1 MKNISLNFPASICV
15 AICCCLASVV
25 LTSCRKG
32 GGSDDPVLEPK
43 FSVIQKKIFNES
55 CDASS
60 CHGSGMKG
68 GLGLMPGQS
77 YAQLISIPGTADK
90 HNTPSF
96 PRVKPGSPDSSFLLI
111 KLVAPD
117 SDQGE
122 IMPKGN
128 DRLSPHQI
136 DAIRQW
142 ILAGAP
148 EN

>member
-1 MKNISLNFPASICV
+1 MKLRSVEGARKAAAL
-15 AICCCLASVV
+15 CCLLGSLA

-32 GGSDDPVLEPK
+32 IGSDDPVLEPK
-43 FSVIQKKIFNES
+43 LSVIQKEIFNES

-60 CHGSGMKG
+60 CHGSGTKG
-68 GLGLMPGQS
+68 GLSLMPGKS
-77 YAQLISIPGTADK
+77 YEQLIEVASVGDK
-90 HNTPSF
+90 HNVPGF
-96 PRVKPGSPDSSFLLI
+96 VRVKPGVPDSSFLLI
-111 KLVAPD
+111 KVIAPD
-117 SDQGE
+117 SGQGE